1 MPGPTICG
9 RYLTLPLSSPISDLR
24 PSAAVLYCFGFGC
37 ITTLGFGAK
46 IQALSDH
53 VIDATFAAMGCE
65 IAFDRMFV
73 GTLAV
78 FERLDTGTMD
88 GMRAFPGGFR
98 ISNSQE

>member
-1 MPGPTICG
+1 
-9 RYLTLPLSSPISDLR
+9 
-24 PSAAVLYCFGFGC
+24 
-37 ITTLGFGAK
+37 
-46 IQALSDH
+46 
-53 VIDATFAAMGCE
+53 MGCE

-98 ISNSQE
+98 ISNSQEQCDENQI